1 LRYFIELS
9 YKGARYHGWQRQKN
23 ALSVQEVLERAFSI
37 ILRQYTEVTGCG
49 RTDTGVHAHR
59 YIAHFDTEL
68 PIEAADLLYRVNAI
82 LPEDIALYHIFPVA
96 DDLHARFSA
105 VARTYRYFIHTNKE
119 PFLTDS
125 SYYYRMKDLPDLD
138 LMNDFCR
145 HLPDFGDF
153 TSFEKFGANS
163 NNALCNVSKAFWTK
177 ENDRYVFEITSN
189 RFLRNM
195 VRAIT
200 GTCLMIGTQR
210 VTKEHVLEEIR
221 DQYVIH
227 LLLTAPAHGL
237 HLWKIEYP
245 DFSTPL

>member
-49 RTDTGVHAHR
+49 RTDTGVHAYR

-68 PIEAADLLYRVNAI
+68 LIEADDLLYRVNAI

-119 PFLTDS
+119 PFLTDR
-125 SYYYRMKDLPDLD
+125 SYYYRMKDLPDVD

-145 HLPDFGDF
+145 HLPDFSDF
-153 TSFEKFGANS
+153 TSFEKLGAYS
-163 NNALCNVSKAFWTK
+163 AHGLCDVTTAIWTK
-177 ENDRYVFEITSN
+177 EKDRYTFEITSN

-195 VRAIT
+195 VRAIV
-200 GTCLMIGTQR
+200 GTCLMIGTER
-210 VTKEHVLEEIR
+210 VKKEDILEEIKLR
-221 DQYVIH
+221 DYIQ